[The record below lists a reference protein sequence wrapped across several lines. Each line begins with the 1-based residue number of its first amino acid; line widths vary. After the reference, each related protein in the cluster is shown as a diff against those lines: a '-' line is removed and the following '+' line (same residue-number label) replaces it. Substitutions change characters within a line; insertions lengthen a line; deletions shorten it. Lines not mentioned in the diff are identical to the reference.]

1 MNMLDQI
8 LLAPYYLSLRLR
20 HALYDSGLKKTYP
33 AGLPSISIGNVT
45 VGGTGKTPHTEM
57 LIRLLSGHPAWSGKQ
72 IAVLSRGYKRKS
84 RGFQQVITEESD
96 AAYYGDE
103 PVQIKRKFPDVT
115 VAVDKDRVE
124 GCGFLLHPDSIKTSR
139 KGRKCRHKEFA
150 PADIVILD
158 DAFQYRKLRPS
169 ASLLLID
176 WNRPLNK
183 DRLLPFGR
191 LRDLPSRLKAADS
204 IIITKCPPYINEEER
219 ESWIDSAGLRDCG
232 KNIYFT
238 TIEYGTPQAVFPEGD
253 KRYAYSPRA
262 ILFSGIANN
271 RPMRQY
277 VAESYRILKTL
288 DFPDHHK
295 YSASDIRSIYSASK
309 ANPTALVLTTEK
321 DAQRIMERKDI
332 PDILKSKLFY
342 LPIKVRFIDPAQEK
356 SFRKMLICKI
366 TPNMSMQ

>member
-1 MNMLDQI
+1 MALFI
-8 LLAPYYLSLRLR
+8 SPYALVLRLR
-20 HALYDSGLKKTYP
+20 HLLYDKGIKKVRTSGTFT
-33 AGLPSISIGNVT
+33 ISIGNIT

-57 LIRLLSGHPAWSGKQ
+57 LIRMLQDDFRTG
-72 IAVLSRGYKRKS
+72 VLSRGYKRKGK
-84 RGFQQVITEESD
+84 GFAFVTAEGG
-96 AAYYGDE
+96 ATLFGDE
-103 PVQIKRKFPDVT
+103 PVQIKRNFPGTV
-115 VAVDKDRVE
+115 VAVDKSRLHGIQMMEDMQARVR
-124 GCGFLLHPDSIKTSR
+124 PQVI
-139 KGRKCRHKEFA
+139 
-150 PADIVILD
+150 ILD

-169 ASLLLID
+169 VSLLLID

-238 TIEYGTPQAVFPEGD
+238 TIEYGTPQAIFPEGD

-271 RPMRQY
+271 SPMKQY
-277 VAESYRILKTL
+277 AAESYRILKTL

-295 YSASDIRSIYSASK
+295 YSASDVRSIYSASK

-332 PDILKSKLFY
+332 PDILKGKLFY

-356 SFRKMLICKI
+356 SFRNMLICKI